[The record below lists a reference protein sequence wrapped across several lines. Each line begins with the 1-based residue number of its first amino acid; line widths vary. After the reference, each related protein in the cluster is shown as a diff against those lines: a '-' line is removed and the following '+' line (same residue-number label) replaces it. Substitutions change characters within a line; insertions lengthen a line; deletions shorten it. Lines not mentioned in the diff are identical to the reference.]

1 MQGRS
6 GFGVSDLIEG
16 VLNLLVSMEDLMTR
30 VEYGDVVMSSTV
42 P

>member
-1 MQGRS
+1 M
-6 GFGVSDLIEG
+6 SDLIEG

-30 VEYGDVVMSSTV
+30 VEYGGAKVALDVVMSSTV